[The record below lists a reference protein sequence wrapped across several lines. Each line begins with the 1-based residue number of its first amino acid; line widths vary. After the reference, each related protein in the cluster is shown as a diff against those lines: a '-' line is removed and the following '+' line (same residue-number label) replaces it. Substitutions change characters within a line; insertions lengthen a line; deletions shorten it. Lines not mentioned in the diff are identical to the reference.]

1 MSDIDP
7 LIKREMHWMALG
19 IQEDRDLAPVIIARV
34 KRQRIRRALVSIL
47 GVAVIAVS
55 SIGFYELIMRDSNGG
70 SVSAEVTGPT
80 GTNAQ
85 NLPEIVGLQSDYAL
99 TWEQS
104 VGDLSA
110 ISAAAG
116 LGDTLAGLTATGL
129 KVSWERCGKVQCP
142 MTWVLSLEN
151 RTADLISTAPSL
163 AVFLDNLPLS
173 SASRPTTV
181 LPGGKAL
188 LVYTFPEFQESMEFD
203 SSATWQWNWYL
214 AQLR

>member
-19 IQEDRDLAPVIIARV
+19 IQENRDLAPFIIARV
-34 KRQRIRRALVSIL
+34 KRQRMRNGLLAIL
-47 GVAVIAVS
+47 SVVIIAAS
-55 SIGFYELIMRDSNGG
+55 SIGLYELVSRDWNSY
-70 SVSAEVTGPT
+70 STAETAGPT

-85 NLPEIVGLQSDYAL
+85 NQPEIIGLQSDYPI

-104 VGDLSA
+104 VGDLAA

-116 LGDTLAGLTATGL
+116 IGDTLAGLTATGL
-129 KVSWERCGKVQCP
+129 RVSWKRCDKVQCP

-163 AVFLDNLPLS
+163 AVFLDYMPLS

-188 LVYTFPEFQESMEFD
+188 LVYTFPEFQESMKFET
-203 SSATWQWNWYL
+203 SATWQWNWYL